1 MVEGLSSLASL
12 TELNLRRNFIE
23 HLSGLDRLPML
34 QRVFLSNNLIS
45 ALGDVDCLFQIKFLV
60 ELSLDGNPVSS
71 KDPVAYRN
79 AVIMV
84 IT

>member
-1 MVEGLSSLASL
+1 
-12 TELNLRRNFIE
+12 
-23 HLSGLDRLPML
+23 ML